1 MKISLAVALLA
12 VTAVSPEI
20 RYFSS
25 ERPVQNTP
33 QRPMQTCLILDAQL
47 FAHASPQFSDLRLYH
62 DGKETPYVIHLSA
75 PVEARETSIVPMN
88 LGERGGEIAFDAAM
102 PEGSYS
108 DIQLEVAGQDFIAT
122 VTVSGSQ
129 AQTDS
134 SQTRLGSYTIFD
146 LSHQRLGR
154 STVLHIPTSDFRYLH
169 FQIAGPLTPESITGL
184 AVDKLPASETRYENV
199 TQSSSVMQ
207 KGHAS
212 VLEFSVPALV
222 PVDRLAFA
230 VGLEPANFSRNVTIT
245 VTTAE
250 PPPATD
256 AVEPLR
262 PQTVTG
268 NILRIHTVQNGHRID
283 EEDLAIDTPGAIL
296 DKPAKWTVT
305 IDNGDDTPL
314 AVQSVHL
321 EMLQRT
327 LCYEAAGSGQYTLFY
342 GDPALTAARYDYATL
357 FTPQTDAAQA
367 LAGPEQRNP
376 EYRPRPDQRPLT
388 ERYPGLLWGALVVV
402 IVTLALI
409 AFRSAK
415 RTSEPQ

>member
-1 MKISLAVALLA
+1 MFAVALLA

-75 PVEARETSIVPMN
+75 PVEVRETSIVPMN
-88 LGERGGEIAFDAAM
+88 LGTRGGEVSFDAAM

-108 DIQLEVAGQDFIAT
+108 DLQLDVAGQDFIAT

-129 AQTDS
+129 AQADS
-134 SQTRLGSYTIFD
+134 SRTTLGSYTIFD
-146 LSHQRLGR
+146 LSHQKLGR

-199 TQSSSVMQ
+199 AQSSSVMQ

-256 AVEPLR
+256 A
-262 PQTVTG
+262 
-268 NILRIHTVQNGHRID
+268 
-283 EEDLAIDTPGAIL
+283 
-296 DKPAKWTVT
+296 
-305 IDNGDDTPL
+305 
-314 AVQSVHL
+314 
-321 EMLQRT
+321 
-327 LCYEAAGSGQYTLFY
+327 
-342 GDPALTAARYDYATL
+342 
-357 FTPQTDAAQA
+357 
-367 LAGPEQRNP
+367 
-376 EYRPRPDQRPLT
+376 
-388 ERYPGLLWGALVVV
+388 
-402 IVTLALI
+402 
-409 AFRSAK
+409 
-415 RTSEPQ
+415 

>member
-1 MKISLAVALLA
+1 VKLFAVALLA
-12 VTAVSPEI
+12 ITAVSPEI
-20 RYFSS
+20 RYFAS

-33 QRPMQTCLILDAQL
+33 QRPMQTCLILDAQF

-75 PVEARETSIVPMN
+75 PVQARETSIVPMN
-88 LGERGGEIAFDAAM
+88 LGRRGGEISFDAAM

-108 DIQLEVAGQDFIAT
+108 DIQLDVAGQDFIGT

-134 SQTRLGSYTIFD
+134 SRTKLGSYTIFD
-146 LSHQRLGR
+146 LSHQKLGR

-169 FQIAGPLTPESITGL
+169 FQVAGPLTPESITGI
-184 AVDKLPASETRYENV
+184 AVDKLPATETRYETV
-199 TQSSSVMQ
+199 AQSSSVTQ

-212 VLEFSVPALV
+212 VLEFIVPALV
-222 PVDRLAFA
+222 PVDRVAFT
-230 VGLEPANFSRNVTIT
+230 VGPEPRNFSRNVTIT
-245 VTTAE
+245 VTAME
-250 PPPATD
+250 PPPMTD
-256 AVEPLR
+256 AVEPPR
-262 PQTVTG
+262 PMTLTG
-268 NILRIHTVQNGHRID
+268 NILRIHTVQDGYRID
-283 EEDLAIDTPGAIL
+283 EEDLDIDTPGTMLA
-296 DKPAKWTVT
+296 KPAKWTVT

-327 LCYEAAGSGQYTLFY
+327 LCFEAAGSGQYTLFY

-367 LAGPEQRNP
+367 TAGPEQRNP
-376 EYRPRPDQRPLT
+376 EYQLRPDQRPLT
-388 ERYPGLLWGALVVV
+388 ERYPGLLWGALVIV
-402 IVTLALI
+402 IATLALI
-409 AFRSAK
+409 ALRSAK

>member
-1 MKISLAVALLA
+1 VKMFAIALLA

-402 IVTLALI
+402 IVTLALV

-415 RTSEPQ
+415 RTSEP

>member
-1 MKISLAVALLA
+1 VKISLAVALLA

-20 RYFSS
+20 RYFST

-47 FAHASPQFSDLRLYH
+47 FAHALPQFADLRLYR
-62 DGKETPYVIHLSA
+62 DSKETPYVIHLST

-88 LGERGGEIAFDAAM
+88 LGERGGQISFDAAM

-108 DIQLEVAGQDFIAT
+108 DIQLDVAGQDFIAT

-129 AQTDS
+129 DQTDS

-146 LSHQRLGR
+146 LSQQKLGR
-154 STVLHIPTSDFRYLH
+154 STILHIPTSDFRYLH
-169 FQIAGPLTPESITGL
+169 FQIAGPLSPQSITGV
-184 AVDKLPASETRYENV
+184 AVDKLPASEARYEMV
-199 TQSSSVMQ
+199 AQSSSVTQ

-212 VLEFSVPALV
+212 VLEFTVPALV
-222 PVDRLAFA
+222 PVDRLSFT
-230 VGLEPANFSRNVTIT
+230 VGPQPANFSRNVTIA
-245 VTTAE
+245 VTAVET
-250 PPPATD
+250 PPATD
-256 AVEPLR
+256 AVEPPR
-262 PQTVTG
+262 AQTVTG

-283 EEDLAIDTPGAIL
+283 EENLDIDAPGTFL

-314 AVQSVHL
+314 AVQSVNL
-321 EMLQRT
+321 QMLQRT
-327 LCYEAAGSGQYTLFY
+327 LCFEAAGSGQFSLFY

-367 LAGPEQRNP
+367 TAGPEKRNP
-376 EYRPRPDQRPLT
+376 QYQPRPDQRPLT
-388 ERYPGLLWGALVVV
+388 ERYPGLLWGALVIV
-402 IVTLALI
+402 IATLALI

-415 RTSEPQ
+415 RTDRV

>member
-1 MKISLAVALLA
+1 MKLFAVALLIA
-12 VTAVSPEI
+12 AAVSPEI
-20 RYFSS
+20 QYFSR

-33 QRPMQTCLILDAQL
+33 QRPMQTCLVLDAEL
-47 FAHASPQFSDLRLYH
+47 FAHASPQFSDLRLYR

-75 PVEARETSIVPMN
+75 PVQARETSIVPIN
-88 LGERGGEIAFDAAM
+88 LGRRGTEVSFDAAM

-108 DIQLEVAGQDFIAT
+108 DLQLDVAAQDFIAT

-134 SQTRLGSYTIFD
+134 SRTTLGSYTIFD
-146 LSHQRLGR
+146 LSRQKLGR

-169 FQIAGPLTPESITGL
+169 FQIEGPLTSESITGL
-184 AVDKLPASETRYENV
+184 AVDKLPATEARYEMV
-199 TQSSSVMQ
+199 AQSSSVTQ

-212 VLEFSVPALV
+212 VLEFNVPALV
-222 PVDRLAFA
+222 PVDRLAFT
-230 VGLEPANFSRNVTIT
+230 VGPQPVNFSRNVTIN
-245 VTTAE
+245 VTAME
-250 PPPATD
+250 PAPATD
-256 AVEPLR
+256 AVEPSR
-262 PQTVTG
+262 PQTMTG
-268 NILRIHTVQNGHRID
+268 NLLRIHTVQNGHRID
-283 EEDLAIDTPGAIL
+283 EEDLDIDTPGTVL

-314 AVQSVHL
+314 AVESVRTQ
-321 EMLQRT
+321 MLQRT
-327 LCYEAAGSGQYTLFY
+327 LCFEAAGSGQYTLMY

-357 FTPQTDAAQA
+357 FAPQTDAAQA
-367 LAGPEQRNP
+367 MAGPEQRNP

-402 IVTLALI
+402 IATLAAI

-415 RTSEPQ
+415 GTSQS

>member
-1 MKISLAVALLA
+1 VKLFAVALLA
-12 VTAVSPEI
+12 ITAVSPEI
-20 RYFSS
+20 RYFSR

-33 QRPMQTCLILDAQL
+33 QRSMQTCAILDAEL
-47 FAHASPQFSDLRLYH
+47 FARTLPQFADLRLYH

-88 LGERGGEIAFDAAM
+88 LGRRGGEISFDAAM

-108 DIQLEVAGQDFIAT
+108 DIQLDVAGQDFIAT

-134 SQTRLGSYTIFD
+134 SRTRLGSYTIFD
-146 LSHQRLGR
+146 LSHQKLGR

-184 AVDKLPASETRYENV
+184 AVDKLPATEARYEMV
-199 TQSSSVMQ
+199 AQSSSVTQ
-207 KGHAS
+207 KAHAS
-212 VLEFSVPALV
+212 VLEFTVPALV
-222 PVDRLAFA
+222 PVDRLAFT
-230 VGLEPANFSRNVTIT
+230 VGPEPRNFSRNVTIT
-245 VTTAE
+245 VTAVE
-250 PPPATD
+250 PPPVTD
-256 AVEPLR
+256 SVEPPR
-262 PQTVTG
+262 PMTLTG

-283 EEDLAIDTPGAIL
+283 EEDLDIDTPGTIL

-327 LCYEAAGSGQYTLFY
+327 LCFEAAGSGQYTLFY
-342 GDPALTAARYDYATL
+342 GDPALTAARYDYSTL
-357 FTPQTDAAQA
+357 FTQQTDAAPA
-367 LAGPEQRNP
+367 TAGPEQRNP
-376 EYRPRPDQRPLT
+376 EYQLRPDQRPLT
-388 ERYPGLLWGALVVV
+388 ERYPGLLWGALIVV
-402 IVTLALI
+402 IATLALI

-415 RTSEPQ
+415 RTRQG

>member
-1 MKISLAVALLA
+1 VKMFALALLA

-33 QRPMQTCLILDAQL
+33 QGPMQTCLILDAEL
-47 FAHASPQFSDLRLYH
+47 FAHTSAQFSDLRLYH
-62 DGKETPYVIHLSA
+62 DRKETPYVIHLSA
-75 PVEARETSIVPMN
+75 PVEARETSIAPMN
-88 LGERGGEIAFDAAM
+88 LGQRGGEISFDAAM

-108 DIQLEVAGQDFIAT
+108 DIQLDVAGQDFIAT

-129 AQTDS
+129 TQTER

-146 LSHQRLGR
+146 LSHQKLGR
-154 STVLHIPTSDFRYLH
+154 STILHIPTSDFRYLH
-169 FQIAGPLTPESITGL
+169 FQIAGPLTPESITAL
-184 AVDKLPASETRYENV
+184 AVDKLPASEARYETV
-199 TQSSSVMQ
+199 ARSSSITQ

-212 VLEFSVPALV
+212 VLEFTVPALV
-222 PVDRLAFA
+222 PVDRLAFT
-230 VGLEPANFSRNVTIT
+230 VGPEPANFSRTVTIT
-245 VTTAE
+245 VTAIE
-250 PPPATD
+250 PPPMTD
-256 AVEPLR
+256 AVEPPR

-268 NILRIHTVQNGHRID
+268 NILRIHSVQNGHRID
-283 EEDLAIDTPGAIL
+283 EEDLDIDTPGAIL

-314 AVQSVHL
+314 AVQSVNL

-327 LCYEAAGSGQYTLFY
+327 LCFEAAGAGQYTLFY

-367 LAGPEQRNP
+367 TAGPEQRNP
-376 EYRPRPDQRPLT
+376 EYQPRPDQRPLT
-388 ERYPGLLWGALVVV
+388 ERYPSLLWGALVVV

-415 RTSEPQ
+415 RTERG

>member
-1 MKISLAVALLA
+1 VKLFAVALLTI
-12 VTAVSPEI
+12 TAVSPEI
-20 RYFSS
+20 RYFSR
-25 ERPVQNTP
+25 ERPVRNTP
-33 QRPMQTCLILDAQL
+33 QRSMQTCVILDGEL
-47 FAHASPQFSDLRLYH
+47 FARTLPQFADLRLYH

-88 LGERGGEIAFDAAM
+88 LGRRGSEISFDAAM

-108 DIQLEVAGQDFIAT
+108 DIQLDIAGQDFIAT

-134 SQTRLGSYTIFD
+134 SRTRLGSYTIFD
-146 LSHQRLGR
+146 LSHQKLGR

-169 FQIAGPLTPESITGL
+169 FQVAGPLTPESITGL
-184 AVDKLPASETRYENV
+184 AVDKLPATEARYEMVALSSGV
-199 TQSSSVMQ
+199 TQ
-207 KGHAS
+207 KAHAS
-212 VLEFSVPALV
+212 VLEFTVPALV
-222 PVDRLAFA
+222 PVDRLAFT
-230 VGLEPANFSRNVTIT
+230 VGPEPRNFSRNVTIT
-245 VTTAE
+245 VTAVE
-250 PPPATD
+250 PPPVTD
-256 AVEPLR
+256 AVEPPR
-262 PQTVTG
+262 PMTLTG

-283 EEDLAIDTPGAIL
+283 EEDLDIDTPGTIL
-296 DKPAKWTVT
+296 EKPAKWTVT

-314 AVQSVHL
+314 AVESVQL

-327 LCYEAAGSGQYTLFY
+327 LCFEAAGSGQYTLFY

-367 LAGPEQRNP
+367 TAGPEQRNP
-376 EYRPRPDQRPLT
+376 EYQLRPDQRPLT

-402 IVTLALI
+402 IATLALI

-415 RTSEPQ
+415 RTRQG

>member
-1 MKISLAVALLA
+1 MFAIALLA

>member
-1 MKISLAVALLA
+1 VKLFTLALLA
-12 VTAVSPEI
+12 ATAVSPEI
-20 RYFSS
+20 RYFSR

-33 QRPMQTCLILDAQL
+33 QRPMQTCLILDAEL

-62 DGKETPYVIHLSA
+62 DGKETPYVIHLSE

-102 PEGSYS
+102 PEGNYS
-108 DIQLEVAGQDFIAT
+108 DIQLDVAGQDFIAT

-129 AQTDS
+129 AQADS

-146 LSHQRLGR
+146 LSHQKLGR

-184 AVDKLPASETRYENV
+184 AVDKLPASEARYETV
-199 TQSSSVMQ
+199 AQSSSVTQ
-207 KGHAS
+207 KGHGS
-212 VLEFSVPALV
+212 VLEFTVPALV

-230 VGLEPANFSRNVTIT
+230 VGPQPANFSRNVTIT
-245 VTTAE
+245 VTAVE

-256 AVEPLR
+256 AVEPTR

-268 NILRIHTVQNGHRID
+268 NILRIHTLQNGHRID

-327 LCYEAAGSGQYTLFY
+327 LCFEAAGSGQYTLFY
-342 GDPALTAARYDYATL
+342 GDAALTAARYDYATL

-367 LAGPEQRNP
+367 MVGPEQRNP
-376 EYRPRPDQRPLT
+376 EYRLRPDQRPLT
-388 ERYPGLLWGALVVV
+388 ERYPSLLWGALVVV

-415 RTSEPQ
+415 RTERG

>member
-1 MKISLAVALLA
+1 VKMFAIALLA

>member
-1 MKISLAVALLA
+1 MFAIALLA

-184 AVDKLPASETRYENV
+184 AVDKLPAFETRYENV
-199 TQSSSVMQ
+199 TQSS
-207 KGHAS
+207 S